1 MPVLLMATDSDQAR
15 TIAER
20 IARRVASGGSPP
32 RARSNNPA
40 PPIEELAEIRSVLT
54 DLQRKLERVELQMT
68 GDARESVDDAPRARF
83 RDFVNPSRP
92 ANAPS
97 SASEFSSGVSNQTN
111 DQSSPDR
118 FSEFTPPT
126 HSPWLSGVYVPA
138 AHPSQEKFGV
148 EEATV
153 SELVEF
159 FENEKKC
166 SVEPG
171 GKPCDHCAM
180 CSSRGF

>member
-1 MPVLLMATDSDQAR
+1 MPVLLMPDSDQAR

-20 IARRVASGGSPP
+20 IARRVAAGGSPP
-32 RARSNNPA
+32 TARSRNPG

-54 DLQRKLERVELQMT
+54 ELQRKLERVESKMT
-68 GDARESVDDAPRARF
+68 GDTREAVEDAPRARF
-83 RDFVNPSRP
+83 RDFVNSSRP
-92 ANAPS
+92 ANVPS
-97 SASEFSSGVSNQTN
+97 SVSDVSSGVSKQTN
-111 DQSSPDR
+111 DQSFPDR